1 MLHPFSVTRLPAPQL
16 DDFSELTCISRIKVL
31 LEQCQPANAAHA
43 IACIEMVRAAVQRYD
58 DALDH
63 ALELSH
69 MVYAQAMHERNREQA
84 AQVLDAISGYVE
96 GV

>member
-1 MLHPFSVTRLPAPQL
+1 MEARFIVPQVPGPQL
-16 DDFSELTCISRIKVL
+16 DDLSEVTCISRIKVL

-69 MVYAQAMHERNREQA
+69 MVYAQAMQERNREQA
-84 AQVLDAISGYVE
+84 AQVLAAISGYVE
-96 GV
+96 GR